1 MKMMCTLKKIRNP
14 LFIFLFAVAVSALA
28 AKEEARPVSGENSP
42 QAPPA
47 AGVADQTAPLRV
59 QPPEVFLPPA
69 SPGIAFDADRMHQRH
84 RRIMRRMMEEFFADP
99 FDDRPGHC
107 PSPFISRRHFN
118 PECDL
123 KEKSGSYEL
132 TLEVPGMSGGDLKIT
147 VSRSV
152 LTVSGEKK
160 EVRETETAD
169 CRTGERCYG
178 AFRRSFSLP
187 GGTDIDG
194 IRAKCKDGV
203 LTVIIPKPA
212 KSPEEVKTIPVES

>member
-1 MKMMCTLKKIRNP
+1 
-14 LFIFLFAVAVSALA
+14 
-28 AKEEARPVSGENSP
+28 
-42 QAPPA
+42 
-47 AGVADQTAPLRV
+47 
-59 QPPEVFLPPA
+59 
-69 SPGIAFDADRMHQRH
+69 MHQRH

-132 TLEVPGMSGGDLKIT
+132 TLEVPGMSGSDLKIT
-147 VSRSV
+147 VSRGV